1 MFGMNVLR
9 KARLAVALPA
19 AAGLVSAGL
28 VSAGLAAA
36 GLAIAPAAHAA
47 GPVPASP
54 VPARYAPAGLHV
66 TGKVDL
72 GRLGP
77 SFSYVLTEAP
87 NGDVYYAL
95 GKVVYLVRGDH
106 APVAVLHASAPV
118 LAVAA
123 TSADLLV
130 DVGSKVSAYSLCD
143 GRLLH
148 SWNLPGSVAPAT
160 SAGLFP
166 VGNTVWAD
174 TDWATDQSGFEYA
187 NVYRFALSS
196 PAVHVVSANNAYP
209 ADMAGDS
216 AGLYYEGIAGAGN
229 YIFHAQPSG
238 ALPRRA
244 DTDIDAPLALAAGNV
259 YLLAIHE
266 NQGGH
271 SYLDA
276 FRGSTLSPLFSYRV
290 ADGDTDV
297 AGTGLGLLLLGAGKV
312 SLLNPANGHSVAALS
327 VPGAVILVPGPC
339 AAVVTVSHST
349 TYLLRLAR

>member
-1 MFGMNVLR
+1 MSVINVLR
-9 KARLAVALPA
+9 RARLSVSLPA
-19 AAGLVSAGL
+19 IAC
-28 VSAGLAAA
+28 LAAA
-36 GLAIAPAAHAA
+36 GLATAPAAHAA
-47 GPVPASP
+47 SP
-54 VPARYAPAGLHV
+54 VSAGSATARPAHAGLHV
-66 TGKVDL
+66 SGTIDL

-95 GKVVYLVRGDH
+95 GKVVYRVRGDH

-123 TSADLLV
+123 TWADLFV

-143 GRLLH
+143 GRLLR
-148 SWNLPGSVAPAT
+148 SWNLPGSIAPAT

-166 VGNTVWAD
+166 VGSTVWAY
-174 TDWATDQSGFEYA
+174 TDWATDESGFEYA
-187 NVYRFALSS
+187 NVYRVGLSS
-196 PAVHVVSANNAYP
+196 PAVHVISKNIAYP
-209 ADMAGDS
+209 ADMAADS
-216 AGLYYEGIAGAGN
+216 AGLYYEGVTSAGINGYVYRAASAG
-229 YIFHAQPSG
+229 PS
-238 ALPRRA
+238 LRHS
-244 DTDIDAPLALAAGNV
+244 DVNVDAPLALAGGNV
-259 YLLAIHE
+259 YLLAVHD

-290 ADGDTDV
+290 SDVDSDV
-297 AGTGLGLLLLGAGKV
+297 AGTGLGLLLLGGGKV
-312 SLLNPANGHSVAALS
+312 SLLNPASGHSVTALS

-339 AAVVTVSHST
+339 AAVVTVKGST

>member
-1 MFGMNVLR
+1 MGPDAQADQACLGWRGQPMSVMNVLR
-9 KARLAVALPA
+9 KAWPAVALT
-19 AAGLVSAGL
+19 
-28 VSAGLAAA
+28 AAA
-36 GLAIAPAAHAA
+36 GLAITPPAQAASTAPARCAA
-47 GPVPASP
+47 
-54 VPARYAPAGLHV
+54 AGLHV

-95 GKVVYLVRGDH
+95 GSVVYVVRRDH
-106 APVAVLHASAPV
+106 APVAVLRESAPV

-130 DVGSKVSAYSLCD
+130 DVGRTVSAYALRD
-143 GRLLH
+143 GRLLRT
-148 SWNLPGSVAPAT
+148 WTLPRSLSPVT

-166 VGNTVWAD
+166 VGGTVWAY
-174 TDWATDQSGFEYA
+174 TDWATDSSGFQYA
-187 NVYRFALSS
+187 NVYRFGLSS
-196 PAVHVVSANNAYP
+196 PVVHVVSENDAYP
-209 ADMAGDS
+209 ADMAADS
-216 AGLYYEGIAGAGN
+216 AGLYYEGIAGTGS
-229 YIFHAQPSG
+229 YVFHAQASG
-238 ALPRRA
+238 ALTRRA
-244 DTDIDAPLALAAGNV
+244 DLDIDAPLALADGNV

-276 FRGSTLSPLFSYRV
+276 FRGSTLGSLFSYRV
-290 ADGDTDV
+290 ADNDTDV

-312 SLLNPANGHSVAALS
+312 SLLNPGNGHAAATLS
-327 VPGAVILVPGPC
+327 VPGAVILVPGPS
-339 AAVVTVSHST
+339 AAVVTVSHSI

>member
-1 MFGMNVLR
+1 MFAMNVLR
-9 KARLAVALPA
+9 RARGALPLPA
-19 AAGLVSAGL
+19 AALAA
-28 VSAGLAAA
+28 AGLAVA

-47 GPVPASP
+47 PAGS
-54 VPARYAPAGLHV
+54 APAGLHV
-66 TGKVDL
+66 TGTIDL
-72 GRLGP
+72 GRLGS

-95 GKVVYLVRGDH
+95 GKVVYRVKGDH

-143 GRLLH
+143 GRLLR
-148 SWNLPGSVAPAT
+148 SWNLPGSIAPAT

-174 TDWATDQSGFEYA
+174 TDWATDESGFEYA
-187 NVYRFALSS
+187 NVYRFDLSS
-196 PAVHVVSANNAYP
+196 PAVHVISKNDTYP
-209 ADMAGDS
+209 ADLAADS
-216 AGLYYEGIAGAGN
+216 AGLYYEETTSAGTNGYVYRAASAG
-229 YIFHAQPSG
+229 PS
-238 ALPRRA
+238 LRHP
-244 DTDIDAPLALAAGNV
+244 DVNVDAPLALAGGNV
-259 YLLAIHE
+259 YLLAVHD
-266 NQGGH
+266 NQGGGF
-271 SYLDA
+271 YLDA

-290 ADGDTDV
+290 SDSDTDV
-297 AGTGLGLLLLGAGKV
+297 AGTGLGLLLLGGGKV
-312 SLLNPANGHSVAALS
+312 SLLSPANGHSVATLH

>member
-1 MFGMNVLR
+1 MFVMNVLR
-9 KARLAVALPA
+9 RARLAVALPA
-19 AAGLVSAGL
+19 AAVLVSAGL
-28 VSAGLAAA
+28 VSAGLAAV

-47 GPVPASP
+47 GAA
-54 VPARYAPAGLHV
+54 PARYAAAGLHV
-66 TGKVDL
+66 TGTIDL

-143 GRLLH
+143 GRLLR
-148 SWNLPGSVAPAT
+148 SWNLPGSIAPAT

-174 TDWATDQSGFEYA
+174 TDWATDESGFEYGS
-187 NVYRFALSS
+187 VYRFALSS
-196 PAVHVVSANNAYP
+196 PAVHVVSANDAYP

-216 AGLYYEGIAGAGN
+216 AGLYYEGTAGAGN

-290 ADGDTDV
+290 ADSDTDV